1 MFTSKTAFLLDALEY
16 YTTNPN
22 RRCTSKLGRCMY
34 NPKTANKKIS
44 EGCLIGRHLTTEQ
57 QDKGDDIGS
66 IDFIFNEELE
76 DEILPKWMLKFER
89 DFLSQCQNFHDDN
102 DNWNRKGLSK
112 IGRMELERIVK
123 SFELDKS
130 KFTKYL

>member
-76 DEILPKWMLKFER
+76 DEIHELKTNKEIIKVFVSPEIQKR
-89 DFLSQCQNFHDDN
+89 V
-102 DNWNRKGLSK
+102 K
-112 IGRMELERIVK
+112 INP
-123 SFELDKS
+123 
-130 KFTKYL
+130 